1 MNRVVPPTLTL
12 HWNKF
17 YRMPQQ
23 GFVFISLFLFFYF
36 SSLFFFFYFFLG
48 GGNLLG
54 LEGCARSLDKG
65 FSGTLLQQPMCL
77 GPNGAPCT
85 PAPTAPPQTS
95 LAADILTQ
103 KASDNENK
111 YVEIKIVQLSV
122 GLFSKNRQ
130 GTFRLCE
137 LIFIFIALVLNSPFS
152 VQCTHS
158 MNIPNRKTYWFSSGP
173 SEVAVELIVMAHSL

>member
-1 MNRVVPPTLTL
+1 
-12 HWNKF
+12 
-17 YRMPQQ
+17 MP
-23 GFVFISLFLFFYF
+23 L
-36 SSLFFFFYFFLG
+36 SLFFLSLYLLLFFFFLG

-103 KASDNENK
+103 KAPDNENK

>member
-23 GFVFISLFLFFYF
+23 GFVFISVFLFLLFFL
-36 SSLFFFFYFFLG
+36 SLFLRFFFFFLGG

-103 KASDNENK
+103 KAPDNENK
-111 YVEIKIVQLSV
+111 YLEIKIVQLSV

-152 VQCTHS
+152 VH
-158 MNIPNRKTYWFSSGP
+158 I
-173 SEVAVELIVMAHSL
+173 L